1 MKTECVCMELRL
13 LVPDVIS
20 VSCVRAR
27 CYVVW
32 FVLYILF
39 YYCLY
44 VLSPCC
50 GVRYNFRKRLFCWSL
65 SLLFVVQFMSYC
77 DVCLRIL
84 MSNIMPYHTFF
95 RFCFSVVFSIKRFL
109 VHSYPPLFVGGLISY
124 VCYLCLFVSSDIQHV
139 LTRSC
144 MAGVLSIKGRS
155 CLLFASTCM
164 VHPRFLGSVA
174 NFCSFY

>member
-1 MKTECVCMELRL
+1 MITACMCIKLRL
-13 LVPDVIS
+13 LVPNVIS

-84 MSNIMPYHTFF
+84 VSNIMPY
-95 RFCFSVVFSIKRFL
+95 RILVFNIMPYRIPVSNIMPYRIL
-109 VHSYPPLFVGGLISY
+109 VSNIMPYRILVSNIMSYRILVFNIMPYRIL
-124 VCYLCLFVSSDIQHV
+124 VSNIV
-139 LTRSC
+139 PYR
-144 MAGVLSIKGRS
+144 
-155 CLLFASTCM
+155 LLVSNIM
-164 VHPRFLGSVA
+164 PYRLLVSNIMP
-174 NFCSFY
+174 